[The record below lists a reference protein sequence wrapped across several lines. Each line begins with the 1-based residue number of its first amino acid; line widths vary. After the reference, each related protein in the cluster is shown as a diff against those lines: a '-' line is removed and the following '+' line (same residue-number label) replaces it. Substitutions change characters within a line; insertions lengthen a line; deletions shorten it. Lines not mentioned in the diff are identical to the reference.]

1 MSIGDLVYV
10 TDADFTEQENEM
22 FKFLALVVDITD
34 RGEGVVVL
42 VDGIRML
49 VSRSDC
55 AIYRGR
61 ELNG

>member
-1 MSIGDLVYV
+1 MNIGDLVYV
-10 TDADFTEQENEM
+10 TDADFTKEENKM

-34 RGEGVVVL
+34 RGEGVIVL

-55 AIYRGR
+55 AICRGD